1 MFSLKIL
8 IPFIFVEE
16 SDHGESPSSI
26 GIKKNSRMK
35 LFMCVG
41 ENNFYKQNA

>member
-1 MFSLKIL
+1 MFFLKIL

-35 LFMCVG
+35 VTPSLHG
-41 ENNFYKQNA
+41 